1 MKLREFIQQRDDT
14 KFKLEVYR
22 QIFIFLQEFIA
33 TDNREERKSIECE
46 GQFIPDY
53 ILEEIVEH
61 IEKEHI
67 NDLEVKLQDFE
78 EKVIN

>member
-1 MKLREFIQQRDDT
+1 MKLREFIQQRNDA

-46 GQFIPDY
+46 GIGFVPDY
-53 ILEEIVEH
+53 ILEEIIGH
-61 IEKEHI
+61 IERDHI
-67 NDLEVKLQDFE
+67 NDLEKTLQDFE
-78 EKVIN
+78 EKII